1 MNAAN
6 HARRLK
12 RPFATPGTAM
22 MVIGTVIA
30 AAGAYGFQLVAGRA
44 LGPEEFAP
52 ITVLWTMQFLV
63 FTTVFLPMEQLTIRR
78 LSATHPEEPPRVL
91 FATVIAA
98 ATILVTGVA
107 AVTLN
112 RLLGGESIYLV
123 VVAVLIVAYGG
134 FALARGSLAGRQRFA
149 DYGWTT
155 MAESVARLGVA
166 MLVIGAGF
174 GVVGVAWSLIPGAV
188 IIYAWRPFQRE
199 ATPPSGS
206 APAEATGAGAA
217 LAGFV
222 TANAASQT
230 IIAAGPLLVA
240 ALGGG
245 PAEVSI
251 FFETFLLFR
260 APLTVAYNL
269 IARVLP
275 PFTRAVEG
283 GERDR
288 LAHWA
293 LQVGI
298 AAAFLAGGGFVAG
311 HVVGPSLV
319 ALFLGEEFRP
329 SADLAAFAI
338 AGVVIAT
345 AALFVQQML
354 VALRATTRLALAWFG
369 GLAAATVTVPLATG
383 SASRRVGLAFVI
395 GEGVALALIVGAVRS
410 RASRRI

>member
-12 RPFATPGTAM
+12 QPFATPGTAT
-22 MVIGTVIA
+22 MVFGTVIA
-30 AAGAYGFQLVAGRA
+30 ATAAYGFQLVAGRA

-78 LSATHPEEPPRVL
+78 LSATHPEPPPRML
-91 FATVIAA
+91 FTAVIGT
-98 ATILVTGVA
+98 ATILVTGFA

-112 RLLGGESIYLV
+112 RLLAGEAIYLV
-123 VVAVLIVAYGG
+123 VVPILIVSYGG
-134 FALARGSLAGRQRFA
+134 FALARGSLAGRHRFA

-166 MLVIGAGF
+166 VLVIIAGF
-174 GVVGVAWSLIPGAV
+174 GVVGVAWSLIPGAL
-188 IIYAWRPFQRE
+188 IIYAWRPFR
-199 ATPPSGS
+199 AGDAAPSA
-206 APAEATGAGAA
+206 APATTGTGAA
-217 LAGFV
+217 LAAFV

-230 IIAAGPLLVA
+230 IVAAGPLLVA

-245 PAEVSI
+245 PAEVSV

-275 PFTRAVEG
+275 PFTREVEAG
-283 GERDR
+283 NRDR
-288 LAHWA
+288 LARWA
-293 LQVGI
+293 LQVGV
-298 AAAFLAGGGFVAG
+298 ATAVVAGGGFAVG
-311 HVVGPSLV
+311 HFVGPGVV

-329 SADLAAFAI
+329 SAALAAFAI
-338 AGVVIAT
+338 GGVVIAT

-354 VALRATTRLALAWFG
+354 VALRATTKLALCWFG
-369 GLAAATVTVPLATG
+369 GLGAAAVTILTTTG
-383 SASRRVGLAFVI
+383 TASHRVGLAFFV
-395 GEGVALALIVGAVRS
+395 GEGIALMLIVAAIRAAARRS
-410 RASRRI
+410 S